1 MGIKSTSSIATE
13 ITSTAAAISS
23 KVSLAMGTLPPPC
36 GDSEGNRLFA
46 AYILPCRGSIGK
58 HLFVH
63 YH

>member
-1 MGIKSTSSIATE
+1 MGIKSTSGIATE
-13 ITSTAAAISS
+13 IASAAAIRS

-36 GDSEGNRLFA
+36 GDSEGNHLFA
-46 AYILPCRGSIGK
+46 VYILPCRSPIGK